1 MGMEYTRVARRKE
14 ETMNRTRRIART
26 LAPLA
31 LISAV
36 AVTAHVAQAAPSSR
50 YQVGHVAASPVSNR
64 PPLPCFCNPFNP
76 VLCCLSSK

>member
-1 MGMEYTRVARRKE
+1 
-14 ETMNRTRRIART
+14 MNRTHRIALS

-31 LISAV
+31 LIGAV
-36 AVTAHVAQAAPSSR
+36 AVATPLAQAAPSSR

-64 PPLPCFCNPFNP
+64 PMLPCICNPFNP